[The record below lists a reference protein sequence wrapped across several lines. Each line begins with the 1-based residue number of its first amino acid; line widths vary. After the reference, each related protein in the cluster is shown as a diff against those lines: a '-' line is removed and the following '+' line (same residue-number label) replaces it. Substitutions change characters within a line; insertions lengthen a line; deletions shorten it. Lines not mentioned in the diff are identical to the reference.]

1 MFLSSIQ
8 TLWLTPKA
16 SESWEGGES
25 RGTKETGTWQ
35 TCGRARFSG
44 CTPTLWPLGSLL
56 REQSLG
62 RGWGQRAF
70 FWGCTGS
77 LQSVCVGVCSCSHA
91 PPPSLAVTP
100 TAPSSQ
106 LLGFA
111 QTLCLIPQALAGKGA
126 VVSWS
131 GCGDRGRR
139 QSQVAAAWSF
149 QLGWHHG
156 EMTPVVNL

>member
-56 REQSLG
+56 QEQNLG

-91 PPPSLAVTP
+91 PPPQPCCDSHCPFFSATGFRPDSLSY
-100 TAPSSQ
+100 SSSFGWQ
-106 LLGFA
+106 
-111 QTLCLIPQALAGKGA
+111 
-126 VVSWS
+126 S
-131 GCGDRGRR
+131 GCCQLEWVQGWRKKAESGG
-139 QSQVAAAWSF
+139 SCLVLSAGVASWRND
-149 QLGWHHG
+149 
-156 EMTPVVNL
+156 TCC